1 LQAGVPAGTLTGR
14 GTLIARGLSFGSRAA
29 VISTALA
36 ALALIAI
43 ATSPAWAVQA
53 NTKRVS
59 VKSNGDEVNADND
72 FPSISR
78 DGRFVSFESV
88 GKFTKND
95 DGADADVFVHDRTTG
110 KTTRVSLK
118 SDEKEAPAAN
128 SADSQ
133 ISANGRFVAFTSDG
147 SLAGGD
153 ANGVL
158 DVYLRDRAA
167 GRTIRMSVKSGGG
180 GVPFDCENPA
190 ISANGRY
197 VAFETDGALVSGDTN
212 GVTDIY
218 LHDRETGK
226 TKRVSIRSTRAQP
239 QENSVNPSVSGDGR
253 FVAFQSWD
261 GQMTPDADYQF
272 LIDYDVFVRDTKQ
285 HTTTRMSLKSNGDE
299 ADPSGNQGNIFPAI
313 SANGRFVAFAADQFG
328 AFDAADTNN
337 QYDVYVH
344 DRNTGT
350 TKLVS
355 VTSSELPGNSSS
367 GADAPSAIS
376 ADGNF
381 VAFESY
387 SKLIPGD
394 NNDPYRDIYVRDRKA
409 GKTRLVSVKSN
420 GSQVIGYSH
429 QLPALSGD
437 GRWVAWSSMGGFT
450 GNDAGVDFDV
460 FERGPL
466 F

>member
-1 LQAGVPAGTLTGR
+1 
-14 GTLIARGLSFGSRAA
+14 
-29 VISTALA
+29 
-36 ALALIAI
+36 
-43 ATSPAWAVQA
+43 
-53 NTKRVS
+53 
-59 VKSNGDEVNADND
+59 
-72 FPSISR
+72 
-78 DGRFVSFESV
+78 
-88 GKFTKND
+88 
-95 DGADADVFVHDRTTG
+95 
-110 KTTRVSLK
+110 VSLK
-118 SDEKEAPAAN
+118 SDGKEAPGAA

-133 ISANGRFVAFTSDG
+133 ISANGQLVAFTSNG
-147 SLAGGD
+147 NLTGGD

-158 DVYLRDRAA
+158 DVYLRNRGT
-167 GRTIRMSVKSGGG
+167 GRTIRMSVKTGGG
-180 GVPFDCENPA
+180 GVPYDCENPA

-197 VAFETDGALVSGDTN
+197 VAFETEGALVSGDTN

-218 LHDRETGK
+218 LHDRQTGN
-226 TKRVSIRSTRAQP
+226 TKRVSIRSTGAQP
-239 QENSVNPSVSGDGR
+239 LEESVNASLSGDGR

-272 LIDYDVFVRDTKQ
+272 LIDYDVFVRDTKE
-285 HTTTRMSLKSNGDE
+285 HTLTRMSLKSNGEE
-299 ADPSGNQGNIFPAI
+299 ADPTGNQSNIFPAI

-328 AFDAADTNN
+328 AFVAADTNN

-344 DRNTGT
+344 DRNTST
-350 TKLVS
+350 TRLVS

-367 GADAPSAIS
+367 GADAPLAIS

-387 SKLIPGD
+387 SKLVPGD
-394 NNDPYRDIYVRDRKA
+394 NNDPYRDIYIRDREA

-420 GSQVIGYSH
+420 SSQVIGYSH

-437 GRWVAWSSMGGFT
+437 GRWVAWSSMGKFT
-450 GNDAGVDFDV
+450 GNDTGVDFDA